1 MARQPRADA
10 VRNRGRI
17 LAAARQEIADR
28 GPDVGMDE
36 IAGRAGVAVGTVYRH
51 FPTKEAL
58 VTAIVNESM
67 EQVADDAER
76 CLALCEGGAA
86 ARGQLIA
93 FIEALITLS
102 AENQA
107 VLAAMEALGASKEA
121 DSAEARATTAITRLI
136 EIGHESS
143 SIPRH
148 VTVADVYLLV
158 GTAPYNRPA
167 SLRDRWLDLMLTG
180 LMTVSDSAAHEP
192 R

>member
-36 IAGRAGVAVGTVYRH
+36 IAGQAGVAVGTVYRH

-67 EQVADDAER
+67 EEVADDAER
-76 CLALCEGGAA
+76 CLSLCEGGEP
-86 ARGQLIA
+86 ARGQLVA

-107 VLAAMEALGASKEA
+107 VLAAMEALGASKGA

-158 GTAPYNRPA
+158 GTAPYNQPL
-167 SLRDRWLDLMLTG
+167 SVRDRWLDLMLTG
-180 LMTVSDSAAHEP
+180 LMTVSESAAHEP